1 MQDIKNIA
9 GMSPERLTNIN
20 NHLNHQYIQ
29 KGKIAGTVTL
39 VYRRGEVTYFDA
51 QGMMDVERNKAMQ
64 KDTLFRIYSM
74 TKPITSIAMMQ
85 LYEQGKFQLS
95 DPVHRFIPEWKGLRV
110 YESGRAPLMA
120 TTRPER
126 PMQIHDLFTH
136 MSGLTYGFSERT
148 NVDAMYRKKGI
159 GTFDLEPQG
168 NLQDMINDLAKL
180 PLEFSPGSRWNY
192 SVSTDVLGYLIE
204 KISGQPL
211 DNYLQDNI
219 FTPLGMKDTGFYIPK
234 DKQSRFS
241 ACYMRGGKG
250 ELALQDDPQDSY
262 YLSKPD
268 FLSGGG
274 GLIST
279 AGDYLQFCKM
289 LLNKGQLDGHQI
301 ISKKTLEFMTTN
313 HLPNGCDLGSIATGA
328 FSESLYDGVGF
339 GLGFSVAL
347 DPTKSKT
354 IASVGEYAWGGAA
367 STAFW
372 IDPEEDMA
380 VVFMTQLLPSSTY
393 NFRGQLKQLIY
404 GAIVD

>member
-1 MQDIKNIA
+1 MQSVDNIA
-9 GMSPERLTNIN
+9 GMSPERLTNIR
-20 NHLNHQYIQ
+20 NHLNQQYIE

-39 VYRRGEVTYFDA
+39 VYRRGEITYFDA
-51 QGMMDVERNKAMQ
+51 QGMMDVERKKAMQ

-74 TKPITSIAMMQ
+74 TKPITSIALMQ

-110 YESGRAPLMA
+110 YESGRGPVMV

-126 PMQIHDLFTH
+126 TMQIHDLFTH
-136 MSGLTYGFSERT
+136 MSGLTYGFTERT

-168 NLQDMINDLAKL
+168 SLQDMINDLAKL

-204 KISGQPL
+204 KLSGQSL
-211 DNYLQDNI
+211 DDYLQDNI

-234 DKQSRFS
+234 DKQERFS
-241 ACYMRGGKG
+241 ACYMRGSKG
-250 ELALQDDPQDSY
+250 GLALQDDPQESY
-262 YLSKPD
+262 YLNKPN

-279 AGDYLQFCKM
+279 AGDYLQFSKM
-289 LLNKGQLDGHQI
+289 LLNNGQLDGKQI
-301 ISKKTLEFMTTN
+301 IGKKTLEFMTKN
-313 HLPNGCDLGSIATGA
+313 HLPNGCDLGSIATGS

-339 GLGFSVAL
+339 GLGFSVTL

-354 IASVGEYAWGGAA
+354 ITSVGEYAWGGAA

-372 IDPEEDMA
+372 IDPEEEMA